1 MVASRETMG
10 GDSGDLLPR
19 AELRGLV
26 SHLRKRALILSGA
39 LLIGF
44 LAGFPAA
51 GEAIELLLGSS
62 SYRPDGVEIVI
73 LHPMEAILLKLRIG
87 INFGILLSALVLM
100 CDLTWNGRR
109 IVAESRRSGDYG
121 KGNFGGTLVV
131 VFLAFLLGL
140 MGAAY
145 SHGVLVPLL
154 LDYLSNDAASAGLAT
169 TWQLQS
175 WVGFI
180 TGLYFASI
188 LGFQVP
194 LIASILLRS
203 ELIERSSISDNR
215 GNLWFAGLI
224 LGALISPPDPVSM
237 FLVAGPMLLLLEVA
251 LVVDRITRSR

>member
-1 MVASRETMG
+1 M
-10 GDSGDLLPR
+10 
-19 AELRGLV
+19 
-26 SHLRKRALILSGA
+26 
-39 LLIGF
+39 
-44 LAGFPAA
+44 
-51 GEAIELLLGSS
+51 
-62 SYRPDGVEIVI
+62 
-73 LHPMEAILLKLRIG
+73 
-87 INFGILLSALVLM
+87 
-100 CDLTWNGRR
+100 
-109 IVAESRRSGDYG
+109 
-121 KGNFGGTLVV
+121 
-131 VFLAFLLGL
+131 
-140 MGAAY
+140 
-145 SHGVLVPLL
+145 PLL

-203 ELIERSSISDNR
+203 ELIERSSISNNR

-251 LVVDRITRSR
+251 LVVDRITRNR